1 MALKMRIGK
10 QGKKLLF
17 FGTISILML
26 ICCLSG
32 EANIRYVFGS
42 ALYGDFGVNNGDII
56 FSRESG
62 FYKNDFKLK
71 LYAPTH
77 EIYYTLDGSDP
88 DKNAIKYIEPIFVED
103 ASKHPNIYSMRTD
116 VSAEFLTEEVKKYCG
131 EKNIRNYTAPKENI
145 DKCTVVKAA
154 YYDNEGNLSDV
165 QEHVYFVGFD
175 EKDGYEDLGVISL
188 VTDPKNLFDEERGIY
203 VLGITFRDFVES
215 GALDSDSCW
224 YKKYWQ
230 FWDANY
236 RNKGRDW
243 ERESHIQV
251 FDEDKELVLSQNVG
265 IRIQGGGS
273 RGFLPKSLNIYARN
287 EYGDNKLR
295 YDFWGTGYYPKR
307 MTLTNG
313 GDDYATKMDD
323 RLVSEL
329 SEDCAFAT
337 MNYKPYVLFLNG
349 EYWGFYYLAEKYD
362 VQYIEEYYGVEK
374 GTEIDNII
382 MIKNGNVEAGIETD
396 LYTSYADMMNAISGA
411 DLTNETN
418 YEIICQMIDIDS
430 FIDYFA
436 VMGYISRWGDW
447 PDSNVALWRSRNVSE
462 KPYEDGRWRW
472 MLFDVNSTA
481 METGLV
487 DLDCIATMRESSEL
501 FDNLCTNPSFRQ
513 AFAKRLLE
521 LADTVFLK
529 ENVNQKID
537 EYVELMEKPMEKHF
551 QRFFGTFNEK
561 FHEGVGELRYF
572 FNHRREYVLKS
583 IETNFQEVD
592 IS

>member
-1 MALKMRIGK
+1 MR
-10 QGKKLLF
+10 KKVLCW
-17 FGTISILML
+17 GTLGILAI
-26 ICCLSG
+26 ICCLSS
-32 EANIRYVFGS
+32 ESNMRYFFGS
-42 ALYGDFGVNNGDII
+42 ALYGDFGLNNGNII

-62 FYKNDFKLK
+62 FYQNDFKLK
-71 LYAPTH
+71 IFAPTS
-77 EIYYTLDGSDP
+77 EIYYTLDGTEP
-88 DKNAIKYIEPIFVED
+88 DKNAIKYSGKILVDD
-103 ASKHPNIYSMRTD
+103 ASEQPNKYSMRTD
-116 VSAEFLTEEVKKYCG
+116 VTAEFLREKVEKYCNG
-131 EKNIRNYTAPKENI
+131 RNIRNYTAPEENI
-145 DKCTVVKAA
+145 DKCTTIKAV
-154 YYDNEGNLSDV
+154 YYDKDGNRSDV
-165 QEHVYFVGFD
+165 QERVYFVGFN
-175 EKDGYEDLGVISL
+175 EKEGYDDLGVISL
-188 VTDPKNLFDEERGIY
+188 VTDPDNLFGHENGIY
-203 VLGITFRDFVES
+203 VLGKTFEDFVKS
-215 GALDSDSCW
+215 GTLDSDSCW
-224 YKKYWQ
+224 YKEYWQ

-251 FDEDKELVLSQNVG
+251 FDENKELVLSQNVG

-273 RGFLPKSLNIYARN
+273 RGFLPKSLNIYARD
-287 EYGDNKLR
+287 EYGDNRLR

-313 GDDYATKMDD
+313 GDDYATKIDD

-329 SEDCAFAT
+329 SDGLNFAT

-362 VQYIEEYYGVEK
+362 TEFVEEYYGVDK
-374 GTEIDNII
+374 GTIIEDII

-396 LYTSYADMMNAISGA
+396 LYTSYADMMNAVSNA
-411 DLTNETN
+411 DMTNETN
-418 YEIICQMIDIDS
+418 YEIICQIIDIDS

-481 METGLV
+481 MEESLV
-487 DLDCIATMRESSEL
+487 DLDCIATMRKSSPL
-501 FDNLCTNPSFRQ
+501 FDNMCNNPFFRQ
-513 AFAKRLLE
+513 AFAERLLE

-537 EYVELMEKPMEKHF
+537 EYVELMDIPMEKHF
-551 QRFFGTFNEK
+551 QRFFGTSNEK
-561 FHEGVGELRYF
+561 FHEGIEELRF
-572 FNHRREYVLKS
+572 FFDNRREYVLES
-583 IETNFQEVD
+583 IKTNFPDVD
-592 IS
+592 ISII